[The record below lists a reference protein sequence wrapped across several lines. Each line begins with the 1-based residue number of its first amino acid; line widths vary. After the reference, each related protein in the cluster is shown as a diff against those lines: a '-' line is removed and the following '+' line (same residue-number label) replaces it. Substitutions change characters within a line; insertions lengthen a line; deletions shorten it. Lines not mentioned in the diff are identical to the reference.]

1 MCSRNR
7 RCSTRSPN
15 LSSTHNCSND
25 NPNNSAT
32 RNNLLPDSFLPNSR
46 FNPSLNLS
54 SSLNIK
60 TESRINHYNRNLRKD
75 LKVQ

>member
-7 RCSTRSPN
+7 RCSTHSANLNRSRRY
-15 LSSTHNCSND
+15 SN
-25 NPNNSAT
+25 NIPNNSAT
-32 RNNLLPDSFLPNSR
+32 RNNFLPDSFLPNSR
-46 FNPSLNLS
+46 LNLS

-60 TESRINHYNRNLRKD
+60 TESRINHYNRSLRKD